1 MIKQH
6 RIVTAMLV
14 SLSLVGMAVAP
25 AMAQSIDF
33 LRRTTTELAPDLYTF
48 GSFAARSIFL
58 VTDDGVIATDPVS
71 VEHAAK
77 MRAAIARVTD
87 QPVKYVVYSHE
98 HWDHVLGGQIFKD
111 DGATII
117 SHRKCVPYF
126 EDNPHPDLVMP
137 DETVSDTTELTL
149 GGKTL
154 RLMYFGENHG
164 KCTLVMQ
171 LDGTDVLFV
180 NDLVTPFSVGLGTMP
195 DYDPGDWVRTL
206 REMEAMTGWSR
217 MVGGHGP
224 PSAPKAALVERRRY
238 LEALMASV
246 KEQMDAGKG
255 MREIIADT
263 SLPEFSHMSGYEAQ
277 IDRAAERIYYYYSMG
292 W

>member
-1 MIKQH
+1 
-6 RIVTAMLV
+6 
-14 SLSLVGMAVAP
+14 
-25 AMAQSIDF
+25 
-33 LRRTTTELAPDLYTF
+33 
-48 GSFAARSIFL
+48 
-58 VTDDGVIATDPVS
+58 
-71 VEHAAK
+71 
-77 MRAAIARVTD
+77 
-87 QPVKYVVYSHE
+87 
-98 HWDHVLGGQIFKD
+98 
-111 DGATII
+111 
-117 SHRKCVPYF
+117 
-126 EDNPHPDLVMP
+126 
-137 DETVSDTTELTL
+137 
-149 GGKTL
+149 
-154 RLMYFGENHG
+154 
-164 KCTLVMQ
+164 MQ